1 MISTK
6 FLFVVSL
13 VGVSVGDP
21 TNTIVPCRKSDQAC
35 IEASAKAATPKFFKG
50 FPEFGVDSSD
60 PLPLDEIVGDLS
72 TLKFKFTNTTAV
84 GLSGCVIN
92 KPNLDLDNSKLS
104 LELTCTDVT
113 MSGHYVISGQLLILP
128 VEGDGDYSIFCK
140 KYLFTLDADLKQV
153 QGSDGQQHLAVK
165 NFKFT
170 SDAQAPISY
179 DFKNLFN
186 GQKDLAEGVLKFA
199 NENWKEVADFV
210 QEPVISVLL
219 KRVVK
224 NLNKFLKLVSVDE
237 LFLAD

>member
-1 MISTK
+1 MIFIK
-6 FLFVVSL
+6 FVFVVLL

-21 TNTIVPCRKSDQAC
+21 TNTIIPCKKSDKAC
-35 IEASAKAATPKFFKG
+35 IEASAKAAMGRFSQG
-50 FPEFGVDSSD
+50 YPEYGVDSSD

-84 GLSGCVIN
+84 GIGKCDIN

-104 LELTCTDVT
+104 FEMVCPDIT

-128 VEGDGDYSIFCK
+128 VEGDGDYSIISK
-140 KYLFTLDADLKQV
+140 KYVFTIDAELKQV
-153 QGSDGQQHLAVK
+153 QGSDGRQHLAVK

-170 SDAQAPISY
+170 SDAQAPITY

-210 QEPVISVLL
+210 QEPVISTLL
-219 KRVVK
+219 KRLVK